1 MGDVFAFFHDLVAA
15 QLSQD
20 QILFCKKKNVVASK
34 NSFNPL
40 HRGCFARTQ
49 QRPQPGGRTTRHV
62 TVANLKDFVASI
74 RGRMEVEL
82 EGKKGPWRCWFLNY

>member
-1 MGDVFAFFHDLVAA
+1 MCLCSFASPLVKVHGIHVIMGDVFAFFHDLVAA

-40 HRGCFARTQ
+40 HRGCFALTQ
-49 QRPQPGGRTTRHV
+49 QRPNQEAEPHV
-62 TVANLKDFVASI
+62 T
-74 RGRMEVEL
+74 
-82 EGKKGPWRCWFLNY
+82 